1 MSESFIRLS
10 RAKSLLIDFLLTSV
24 RLPHGDN
31 ARCLAARG
39 MGYRYQ
45 PSGKQA
51 QSDKPF
57 LSIIEAV
64 IYEGD
69 ARACKHQFSVREIQA
84 MLDKV
89 AAVLRRVPFKPHPR
103 GSSFCSY
110 MQAEMTAR

>member
-1 MSESFIRLS
+1 
-10 RAKSLLIDFLLTSV
+10 
-24 RLPHGDN
+24 
-31 ARCLAARG
+31 

-69 ARACKHQFSVREIQA
+69 ARTDKHQFSVREIQTV
-84 MLDKV
+84 LGKV
-89 AAVLRRVPFKPHPR
+89 AAVLRIVLFKPH
-103 GSSFCSY
+103 S
-110 MQAEMTAR
+110 QV